1 MNDLAITSK
10 RHPIVTVAIV
20 IIVVGIVGM
29 IVSYIFKD
37 NPDIGLRWGIDFTGG
52 TVFNFSLKRDVAPED
67 LAKIK
72 TIVKNV
78 TGESPSLVQKSTVS
92 AVDTDV
98 LNSTDIIIVK
108 CNTDKNE
115 ERRAILASIAEEF
128 SLPFDNDGNS
138 EDAVDASTIDWL
150 LSSDSVG
157 PAAASDLLK
166 SAILATAVAALLML
180 VYISFRFDLY
190 SGVAAVVAL
199 LHDFSMMII
208 FNLIFGVQIN
218 LPFIA
223 AVLTILGY
231 SINATIIIFDRIRE
245 NSKLMTGE
253 PFDRIVEKSIR
264 QTMRRSIFT
273 SLTTLFTI
281 VMLFILS
288 VPSIR
293 EFSFPIIVGIVA
305 GFFSSVF
312 ISGNVWIL
320 LKEKFAKTVD
330 EE

>member
-1 MNDLAITSK
+1 MNKLTITSK
-10 RHPIVTVAIV
+10 GKLIVTVG
-20 IIVVGIVGM
+20 IIIIALGIIGM
-29 IVSYIFKD
+29 VVSYIFKD

-52 TVFNFSLKRDVAPED
+52 TVFNFSIKRDVAKED
-67 LAKIK
+67 LDKVES
-72 TIVKNV
+72 IVRDV
-78 TGESPSLVQKSTVS
+78 TGETPSLVQKTTVT
-92 AVDTDV
+92 AVDTAI
-98 LNSTDIIIVK
+98 LNSTDIITVK
-108 CNTDKNE
+108 CNTNKNAD
-115 ERRAILASIAEEF
+115 RRAILSAFAAEF
-128 SLPFDNDGNS
+128 SLPFSSEGDG
-138 EDAVDASTIDWL
+138 EDSVDASKIEWL

-166 SAILATAVAALLML
+166 AAIIATVTAAVLML
-180 VYISFRFDLY
+180 VYISIRFDLF

-199 LHDFSMMII
+199 LHDISMMII

-245 NSKLMTGE
+245 NNRLMQGATCE
-253 PFDRIVEKSIR
+253 EVAEKSIR
-264 QTMRRSIFT
+264 QTMRRSVFT

-281 VMLFILS
+281 VILYILS

-293 EFSFPIIVGIVA
+293 EFSFPIIVGIIA
-305 GFFSSVF
+305 GFYSSVF

-320 LKEKFAKTVD
+320 LKNKFSKKKN
-330 EE
+330 